1 MWKTYSG
8 DVDVLAK
15 RASDGANSPGKKRE
29 ECERATVVGVE
40 GGGGELQ
47 VVRKVSRLGGLGK
60 TATREIPLA
69 RKKEG
74 KNAGI
79 EPGSPSRPKRP
90 CPFTR
95 KPYGLRPFSDIPSGP
110 PSLGLCLSSTSQA
123 QPGEKV

>member
-29 ECERATVVGVE
+29 ECERTTVVGVE

-69 RKKEG
+69 GKKQGRMQATNRVPPPALKDPAPLRE
-74 KNAGI
+74 NRT
-79 EPGSPSRPKRP
+79 GSGLFPTSR
-90 CPFTR
+90 
-95 KPYGLRPFSDIPSGP
+95 
-110 PSLGLCLSSTSQA
+110 QA
-123 QPGEKV
+123 RQA